1 LLKKNGIDL
10 YRMKQTDSFHTKEF
24 KSRLKDLLQKK
35 QGNFVEDYT
44 LSLIEDDGKAHIKV
58 DLRHGNQVFET
69 YSSHRDL
76 CNDIFEYIEGV
87 ARYIPLAIPI
97 VIDFLIPPDYES
109 LENKISSEFFTNYN
123 FNFDEKRREAH
134 SVHLKGWLM
143 MGIGILFLLVYLV
156 FVVLEKTNSS
166 NLFWFLGD
174 QIFSIVAWVFIWD
187 ATDKWAFEEWGYKRE
202 SLREAQLAS
211 ASVVFTIEKNVS
223 VVKE

>member
-1 LLKKNGIDL
+1 
-10 YRMKQTDSFHTKEF
+10 MKQTDIFNKKEF

-35 QGNFVEDYT
+35 QGNFVENYT

-58 DLRHGNQVFET
+58 DLRHGNPVFET

-76 CNDIFEYIEGV
+76 SNDIFNYVEGV
-87 ARYIPLAIPI
+87 ARYVPLAIPL
-97 VIDFLIPPDYES
+97 VIDFLIPLDYEPIES
-109 LENKISSEFFTNYN
+109 QISSEFFTNYN
-123 FNFDEKRREAH
+123 FNFDEKRREAR
-134 SVHLKGWLM
+134 SVQIKGWFM
-143 MGIGILFLLVYLV
+143 MGVGILFLLVYLV
-156 FVVLEKTNSS
+156 FVVLEKTNSN

-187 ATDKWAFEEWGYKRE
+187 AIDKWAFEERDYKRE